1 MEEEE
6 NKKKDSGEIT
16 RRDFLKDAGLVV
28 GGAAIGSTA
37 LLAACGGETTT
48 ETATKTVTT
57 TAAGPT
63 ITTTK
68 EVLVPVPE
76 EKTKLTVN
84 GVEYELNVDPNWTLR
99 YVLHDEIG
107 LISVKDSCDGG
118 ACGSCTVIMNGRPI
132 LSCMALAIECDG
144 ATIETAEGVANTCLP
159 LINAAARN
167 FCSQCGYESPGLVC
181 SCKALLDRNPN
192 PSADDVIEAI
202 AGNISRDGTYPQ
214 WVIATLEAAEELG
227 G

>member
-1 MEEEE
+1 MEEE
-6 NKKKDSGEIT
+6 NKKKESGEIT

-28 GGAAIGSTA
+28 GGAAIGSTV
-37 LLAACGGETTT
+37 LLAACSCEG
-48 ETATKTVTT
+48 ETATATETVTT
-57 TAAGPT
+57 TVAGPT
-63 ITTTK
+63 VTTTK
-68 EVLVPVPE
+68 EIEVPVPE
-76 EKTKLTVN
+76 EKLKLTIN
-84 GVEYELNVDPNWTLR
+84 GLEYELCVDPNWTLR

-144 ATIETAEGVANTCLP
+144 ATIETAEGIAVTCLP
-159 LINAAARN
+159 LINACARN

-192 PSADDVIEAI
+192 PSADDVVEAI
-202 AGNISRDGTYPQ
+202 AGNLSRDGTYPQ
-214 WVIATLEAAEELG
+214 WVIATREAAGEL
-227 G
+227 